1 MFIFFMRCLTLRAAC
16 LLGFALCLGSPSIEA
31 QTSSSWQLL
40 SQVQVTAAGV
50 FLDQLLAGS
59 ETNAVLHVRLCD
71 SPAIG
76 RVLSLS
82 LAQLQAYL
90 KTAAPALA
98 SPLWAGPT
106 TVQVTRRTR
115 SLPAAEVLVGLKEF
129 LQRQGGRDQGQIE
142 LRFIRPWTSPVIADE
157 MYTLRVNDLPASG
170 LTSVL
175 PLRFELATDQES
187 LGTWQMPLEVRLMR
201 EVWVA
206 HQELRRGD
214 TLQDGDLTLELRDA
228 LKYRDLLPADTDLNR
243 GWMLSENVQPA
254 QPVQRRAI
262 QLRAVLQRGQLVEA
276 LYRDGP
282 IVISLKAEVLDPGAP
297 GQIIRLRNPNSRR
310 ELRGKII
317 NEQVVQIQ
325 L

>member
-1 MFIFFMRCLTLRAAC
+1 MFTFFMRCLTLRAAC

-31 QTSSSWQLL
+31 QSQSSWQLL

-50 FLDQLLAGS
+50 FLDQLVAGS
-59 ETNAVLHVRLCD
+59 ETNSVLHVRLCD

-90 KTAAPALA
+90 KAAAPALA

-115 SLPAAEVLVGLKEF
+115 SLPAAEVLAGLKEF

-157 MYTLRVNDLPASG
+157 MYTLRVNDLPSSG

-175 PLRFELATDQES
+175 PVRFELATDQES

-214 TLQDGDLTLELRDA
+214 TLQDGDLTLEMRDA
-228 LKYRDLLPADTDLNR
+228 LKYRDLLPADTDLTR
-243 GWMLSENVQPA
+243 GWMMSENVQPA